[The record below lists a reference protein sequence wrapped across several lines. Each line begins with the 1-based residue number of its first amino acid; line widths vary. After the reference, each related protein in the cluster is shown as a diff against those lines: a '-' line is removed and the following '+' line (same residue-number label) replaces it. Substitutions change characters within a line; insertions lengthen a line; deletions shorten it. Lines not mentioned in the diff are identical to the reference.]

1 MSLLDKGNTVLVV
14 YPSVVETDQWGNE
27 TRVPG
32 TEGYV
37 VRGSLQS
44 STSEELAA
52 LGQVALTTVRFISR
66 DWPGDPWARITNPE
80 TGDTYDQFGE
90 PRFYSASPATS
101 HYTTYL
107 KKRGEY

>member
-14 YPSVVETDQWGNE
+14 YPSVVETDQWGNQ

-32 TEGYV
+32 TEGYTV
-37 VRGSLQS
+37 TGSLQA

-66 DWPGDPWARITNPE
+66 DWPGDPWCLVTNPD
-80 TGDTYDQFGE
+80 TGDSYDQQGE
-90 PRFYSASPATS
+90 SRVYTASPATA

-107 KKRGEY
+107 KKRGIY